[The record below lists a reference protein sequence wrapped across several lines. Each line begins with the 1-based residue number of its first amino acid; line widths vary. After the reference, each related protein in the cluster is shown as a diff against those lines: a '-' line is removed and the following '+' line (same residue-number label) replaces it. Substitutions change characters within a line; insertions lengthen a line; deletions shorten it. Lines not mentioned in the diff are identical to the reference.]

1 MILSRKILLSV
12 LVVLIAIQFIR
23 PARNNGGLDGPNELS
38 KKYTLPVEVQ
48 TILKQS
54 CYDCHS
60 NQTNYP
66 WYANVQPVG
75 LWIQYWH
82 IDDGKKHLN
91 FSEYATYSEKK
102 AKHKF
107 EEIVDEVKEGG
118 MPLGTYTFMHHE
130 AVLTPEQSKTLTD
143 WAESLK

>member
-1 MILSRKILLSV
+1 MSRTKKILIAL
-12 LVVLIAIQFIR
+12 LVVLIVIQFIR
-23 PARNNGGLDGPNELS
+23 PTRNISNLDGPNEIS
-38 KKYTLPVEVQ
+38 KKYTVPTEVQ
-48 TILKQS
+48 SILKQS

-60 NQTNYP
+60 NNTNYP

-75 LWIQYWH
+75 WWIQYTH
-82 IDDGKKHLN
+82 INDGKKHLN
-91 FSEYATYSEKK
+91 FSEYASYTEKR
-102 AKHKF
+102 AKRKF

-130 AVLTPEQSKTLTD
+130 AVLTPEQSKALTD

>member
-1 MILSRKILLSV
+1 MSRTKKILIAL
-12 LVVLIAIQFIR
+12 LVVLIVIQFIR
-23 PARNNGGLDGPNELS
+23 PTRNISNLDGPNEIS
-38 KKYTLPVEVQ
+38 KKYTVPTEVQ
-48 TILKQS
+48 SILKQS

-60 NQTNYP
+60 NNTNYP

-75 LWIQYWH
+75 WWIQYTH
-82 IDDGKKHLN
+82 INDGKKHLN
-91 FSEYATYSEKK
+91 FSEYASYPEKR
-102 AKHKF
+102 AKRKF

-130 AVLTPEQSKTLTD
+130 AVLTPEQSKALTD

>member
-1 MILSRKILLSV
+1 MTLTKKILLGF
-12 LVVLIAIQFIR
+12 LAIIVVIQFIR
-23 PARNNGGLDGPNELS
+23 PQRNEGSLDGPNEIA
-38 KKYTLPVEVQ
+38 KKYPVPAEVQ

-60 NQTNYP
+60 NNTRYP

-75 LWIQYWH
+75 WWIQYSH
-82 IDDGKKHLN
+82 VNDAKRHLN

-107 EEIVDEVKEGG
+107 EEIVDEVKEGE
-118 MPLGTYTFMHHE
+118 MPLGTYTFMHGD
-130 AVLTPEQSKTLTD
+130 AVLSAEQSKTLTD
-143 WAESLK
+143 WAASLK